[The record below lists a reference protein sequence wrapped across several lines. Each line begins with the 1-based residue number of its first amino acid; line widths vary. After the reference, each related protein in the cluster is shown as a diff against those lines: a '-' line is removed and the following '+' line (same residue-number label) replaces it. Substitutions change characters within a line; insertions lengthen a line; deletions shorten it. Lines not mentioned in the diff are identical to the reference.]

1 LLTELAEEPSLVI
14 LCGHYEGMDQRVL
27 DAWDIQELSIGDYI
41 LTGGELP
48 AMVLI
53 DAVSRLLPGVLS
65 SQESALEESIY
76 SGLLEYPQ
84 YTRPREFEGREVPE
98 VLLSGNHR
106 NIELWRLEESLKL
119 TAAVRPDLFDNYV
132 KERCSLPKDE
142 KKVMEKIFKDMAEK
156 EADLKKIDTEDTEVM
171 VHVMEMTNV
180 LRDDKREQ
188 PFDRADL
195 LKGAPQATEDS
206 WQVPRLVK

>member
-1 LLTELAEEPSLVI
+1 
-14 LCGHYEGMDQRVL
+14 
-27 DAWDIQELSIGDYI
+27 
-41 LTGGELP
+41 
-48 AMVLI
+48 MVLI

-142 KKVMEKIFKDMAEK
+142 KKVMEKILGM
-156 EADLKKIDTEDTEVM
+156 L
-171 VHVMEMTNV
+171 
-180 LRDDKREQ
+180 
-188 PFDRADL
+188 
-195 LKGAPQATEDS
+195 
-206 WQVPRLVK
+206 